1 MSETIHDAPL
11 AAPARRSTSDSF
23 VLPVWSLFQRELA
36 RFFRQPNRIL
46 GSLGTPLIFW
56 LLLSSGLGP
65 ALRADHAGSD
75 PARFFLPGAIALVVL
90 FTSIFSNLSLIED
103 RREGFLQSVL
113 VAPISRIAIVA
124 GKVLGGAAIAW
135 LQGMLL
141 LMLGAISGVR
151 IPWTSVAPAAGAIAL
166 LALGLS
172 ALGFALAWRF
182 DSVQAFHGIMNVVLM
197 PMWVLSG
204 AAFPI
209 PSSHIILRTLAAINP
224 MTYGLALVS
233 RTMGAATSVS
243 TSTALIVTL
252 AFTAVASL
260 AAARLIRSR

>member
-1 MSETIHDAPL
+1 MNETLRDAPL
-11 AAPARRSTSDSF
+11 SVTPAQRSTSDSF
-23 VLPVWSLFQRELA
+23 ALPVASLFRRELI
-36 RFFRQPNRIL
+36 RFVRQPNRIV

-56 LLLSSGLGP
+56 LLLTGGLGP
-65 ALRADHAGSD
+65 AMRSGSD
-75 PARFFLPGAIALVVL
+75 PALYFLPGAIALVVL

-113 VAPISRIAIVA
+113 VAPISNLAIVA
-124 GKVLGGAAIAW
+124 GKVFGGATIAW

-151 IPWTSVAPAAGAIAL
+151 IPWSSVAPAAGAIAL

-209 PSSHIILRTLAAINP
+209 SSSHIILRMLSIINP

-233 RTMGAATSVS
+233 RSLGAASSVS
-243 TSTALIVTL
+243 FTTALLGSL
-252 AFTAVASL
+252 AFTALASL
-260 AAARLIRSR
+260 AAARMIRSR